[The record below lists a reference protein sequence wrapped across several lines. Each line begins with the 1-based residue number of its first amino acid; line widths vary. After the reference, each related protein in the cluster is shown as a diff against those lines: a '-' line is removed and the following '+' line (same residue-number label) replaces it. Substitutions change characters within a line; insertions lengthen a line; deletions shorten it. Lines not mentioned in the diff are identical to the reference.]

1 MQSVVRKT
9 PKRYEEYK
17 NRLLD
22 IGKRNKMINYR
33 ETKRATLRILAPK
46 YDELFNHLAF
56 EEKSLSFQHP
66 LDRDNDLRAYS
77 VLSLMES
84 LSSPIEVNIGDIA
97 AQGTPRERVATLRN
111 LRAKAKLAMEEQG
124 INFLYLSFGFIEWQ
138 EKTAPGAPWLKS
150 PLIMMPVT
158 LSIESINAPYIL
170 SRYDDD
176 IEVNPTLDFRFSKDY
191 GVELPAF
198 ELEDENSIVSY
209 MDKVERIAD
218 QRGWKLLR
226 EVNLGL
232 VSFLKI
238 SMYHDLEKHED
249 KALSNPV
256 IRAMCGDEEALPP
269 MNLKVKNPDSIAPSD
284 CYQVLSADSSQQ
296 KAVQLSKEGVSF
308 VMQGPPG
315 TGKSQTITNII
326 AEAMADGKRI
336 LFVSEKAAALQLSLI
351 HI

>member
-46 YDELFNHLAF
+46 YDELFNQLAF
-56 EEKSLSFQHP
+56 EEKSLSFHHP

-209 MDKVERIAD
+209 MDGNCSGKLIL
-218 QRGWKLLR
+218 GWFH
-226 EVNLGL
+226 
-232 VSFLKI
+232 FLKSACI
-238 SMYHDLEKHED
+238 TIWKSMKTRH
-249 KALSNPV
+249 
-256 IRAMCGDEEALPP
+256 
-269 MNLKVKNPDSIAPSD
+269 
-284 CYQVLSADSSQQ
+284 
-296 KAVQLSKEGVSF
+296 
-308 VMQGPPG
+308 
-315 TGKSQTITNII
+315 
-326 AEAMADGKRI
+326 
-336 LFVSEKAAALQLSLI
+336 
-351 HI
+351 

>member
-209 MDKVERIAD
+209 MDKVERILKSACITI
-218 QRGWKLLR
+218 WK
-226 EVNLGL
+226 
-232 VSFLKI
+232 
-238 SMYHDLEKHED
+238 SMKTRH
-249 KALSNPV
+249 
-256 IRAMCGDEEALPP
+256 
-269 MNLKVKNPDSIAPSD
+269 
-284 CYQVLSADSSQQ
+284 
-296 KAVQLSKEGVSF
+296 
-308 VMQGPPG
+308 
-315 TGKSQTITNII
+315 
-326 AEAMADGKRI
+326 
-336 LFVSEKAAALQLSLI
+336 
-351 HI
+351 